1 MRLRAILSVLP
12 LLLPLAA
19 FAPAQEAPPAVPAWE
34 EEPGVL
40 EFSGRMIVR
49 PLQEIDL
56 QARGLTAAEARRTH
70 AAAAALLDPW
80 RIRYYADVDEHIVRV
95 PDGLD
100 ESTFAALLLGQGLY
114 EYAHPDWICYPLGA
128 PNDPYFGNQWQH
140 VNISSVAGWDIH
152 TGDPS
157 TIAAWIDTGVDLN
170 HPDLA
175 PALVPGYNSVD
186 KLEQANGGD
195 VQDINGHGTFV
206 GGCIGAVGDN
216 GIGVAGVGWNLS
228 LMPVKTSNLSS
239 GGAYLS
245 DILDGARWAVQNGA
259 KTASAS
265 YSGVDNASVGT
276 TGTQIKADGGL
287 FFYAAGNAGSD
298 LGSFDYPDTV
308 VVGATDSSD
317 NRASW
322 SNYGTPIDVVAPGV
336 SVWSTTLGG
345 GYGSGSGTSFSTPI
359 ANGVTA
365 MVWSA
370 NPFLD
375 PDGAQQILYTSCDN
389 IGSSFYYGNGRVNL
403 ENALNAAITGSLVLT
418 GGPLVAGQP
427 ATLDVTGAGA
437 NVMVYFG
444 YSLDGIAAVPVPSI
458 QTSIGLVNAVLM
470 GQDQA
475 DAGGN
480 ASLTVNVPGSATG
493 IQVWIQAA
501 QSGDASNIL
510 DLIVQ

>member
-1 MRLRAILSVLP
+1 MRQPALLVLSA
-12 LLLPLAA
+12 LLLPLGAL
-19 FAPAQEAPPAVPAWE
+19 PAQESGPAVPQWQE
-34 EEPGVL
+34 QPGVL

-49 PLQEIDL
+49 PLQEDAL
-56 QARGLTAAEARRTH
+56 VARGMTPAEARQAH
-70 AAAAALLDPW
+70 EAAAALLDGW

-95 PDGLD
+95 PEGLD
-100 ESTFAALLLGQGLY
+100 ESTFAGLLMGQGLY

-128 PNDPYFGNQWQH
+128 PNDPFYGNQWQH
-140 VNISSVAGWDIH
+140 RNIHSEAGWDIH
-152 TGDPS
+152 TGDPG

-175 PALVPGYNSVD
+175 AALVPGYNSVD
-186 KLEQANGGD
+186 KLPQASGGD

-206 GGCIGAVGDN
+206 GGCIGAIGNN

-228 LMPVKTSNLSS
+228 LMPVKTSNISS

-245 DILDGARWAVQNGA
+245 DILDGARWAVQHGA

-265 YSGVDNASVGT
+265 YSGVDNPSVGT

-287 FFYAAGNAGSD
+287 FFYAAGNNGSD

-375 PDGAQQILYTSCDN
+375 PDGAQRILYSTCDN

-427 ATLDVTGAGA
+427 VTFDVSGATPNGI
-437 NVMVYFG
+437 VYFG
-444 YSLDGIAAVPVPSI
+444 YSLDGIAAVPEPAISW
-458 QTSIGLVNAVLM
+458 SIGLVNPVLL
-470 GQDQA
+470 GQDRA
-475 DAGGN
+475 DASGN
-480 ASLTVNVPGSATG
+480 AALTRSVPAGTTG
-493 IQVWIQAA
+493 TLVWVQAA
-501 QSGDASNIL
+501 ETGNASNIL
-510 DLIVQ
+510 AFTIQ